1 MTLKERIKVVFRDLR
16 RNGFIARMNL
26 EKSDEDARNIIL
38 DEYNKSNKN
47 APRAVFFTKLDI
59 TNNQTNIKYF
69 HLKNDKEK
77 EVEIHYYEDGCKTT
91 YTIDVDGDIDDIRPQ
106 TMDKLIRKHKVKQQ
120 PYALE
125 RNEETGWVF
134 ITLSDEQN

>member
-1 MTLKERIKVVFRDLR
+1 MTISLKDKLKVLFRDLR
-16 RNGFIARMNL
+16 RKEFIARMNL

-77 EVEIHYYEDGCKTT
+77 EVEKEILKQLMLHF
-91 YTIDVDGDIDDIRPQ
+91 IDY
-106 TMDKLIRKHKVKQQ
+106 KYKNNK
-120 PYALE
+120 
-125 RNEETGWVF
+125 
-134 ITLSDEQN
+134 